1 MGNHEAGTYER
12 VRIKKKGITNRDIV
26 NRIEIELH
34 GRELNEKEQK
44 NMDDLLSILSVS
56 K

>member
-1 MGNHEAGTYER
+1 M
-12 VRIKKKGITNRDIV
+12 NRDIA

-44 NMDDLLSILSVS
+44 NMNDLLSILSVS